1 MDVVFI
7 VIVIVVAIVV
17 LAWSPLTRRTG
28 DAVEKEARSGA
39 RGADLDRQFK
49 RPPNEGDLL

>member
-7 VIVIVVAIVV
+7 VAVIVVAIVV
-17 LAWSPLTRRTG
+17 LAASPMTRRTG
-28 DAVEKEARSGA
+28 DAVDKQSRAEV
-39 RGADLDRQFK
+39 DVDRQFR